1 MSIKTSLFS
10 SFSNLSNDSFVLE
23 SNLPSL
29 SHSINEFPEDSNLFS
44 IIHSIHSSF
53 KEYTSTSSILSLS
66 KSLSSLRSLLKH
78 QRKIFLQVFNDLIDH
93 FTSLLYISDSILYN
107 EAILKS
113 SLYLLHELFTSYQ
126 NEDIYNEWLPLILHK
141 LLSLSVTRCD
151 EELSSLTNQCIT
163 DAISNCYEVEDFA
176 ETLIEF
182 AFDED
187 IKVAYKSSEIFN
199 ELLRKGREQRKKINF
214 LNVIEKVNSLL
225 DSEYE
230 DYTKIGMKI
239 LNDIKENVSESEL
252 AIYDIDKSS
261 FFS

>member
-1 MSIKTSLFS
+1 M
-10 SFSNLSNDSFVLE
+10 
-23 SNLPSL
+23 
-29 SHSINEFPEDSNLFS
+29 
-44 IIHSIHSSF
+44 
-53 KEYTSTSSILSLS
+53 
-66 KSLSSLRSLLKH
+66 
-78 QRKIFLQVFNDLIDH
+78 
-93 FTSLLYISDSILYN
+93 
-107 EAILKS
+107 
-113 SLYLLHELFTSYQ
+113 
-126 NEDIYNEWLPLILHK
+126 
-141 LLSLSVTRCD
+141 
-151 EELSSLTNQCIT
+151 T

-199 ELLRKGREQRKKINF
+199 ELLRKGREQRKEINF

>member
-1 MSIKTSLFS
+1 M
-10 SFSNLSNDSFVLE
+10 
-23 SNLPSL
+23 
-29 SHSINEFPEDSNLFS
+29 
-44 IIHSIHSSF
+44 
-53 KEYTSTSSILSLS
+53 
-66 KSLSSLRSLLKH
+66 
-78 QRKIFLQVFNDLIDH
+78 
-93 FTSLLYISDSILYN
+93 
-107 EAILKS
+107 
-113 SLYLLHELFTSYQ
+113 
-126 NEDIYNEWLPLILHK
+126 
-141 LLSLSVTRCD
+141 
-151 EELSSLTNQCIT
+151 
-163 DAISNCYEVEDFA
+163 
-176 ETLIEF
+176 IEF

-199 ELLRKGREQRKKINF
+199 ELLRKGREQRKEINF